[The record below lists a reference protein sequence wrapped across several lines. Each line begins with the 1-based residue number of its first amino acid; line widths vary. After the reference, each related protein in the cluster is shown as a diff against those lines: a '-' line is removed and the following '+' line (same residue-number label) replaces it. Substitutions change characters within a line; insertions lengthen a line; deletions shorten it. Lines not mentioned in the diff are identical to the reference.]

1 MSEYAVFNGSVGT
14 NNRTGYAGR
23 EFFYSYFFPLRFC
36 AGIGDAC
43 ETATTGKCLV
53 ADTYHRQPVIRSR
66 NNNIGIDAI
75 AITGHDICSLVRSQ
89 FIPPDLRRLSLYCI
103 QSKRLSRGYALLFPQ
118 PRLCVHKLRHA
129 SDMYRH
135 TTMRSQMY
143 VCALPSAKIPA
154 HFVTPARFVMYCHR
168 AVWYSTVQIASSI
181 RRSLLR

>member
-1 MSEYAVFNGSVGT
+1 MSECAVFNGSVRT

-23 EFFYSYFFPLRFC
+23 GSFYFFPLRFC

-53 ADTYHRQPVIRSR
+53 SDTYHRQSVIRSR

-75 AITGHDICSLVRSQ
+75 AITDHDICSLIRSQ

-103 QSKRLSRGYALLFPQ
+103 QSKRLSRGYALLFRQ